1 MLISDGDYILLVVE
15 GKREK
20 RFLVKVRKGESF
32 HTHKGYIKF
41 DDVIGK
47 EPGSVTKTNTG
58 ARVLLLRPTTY
69 DVMEKLSRAT
79 QIIYPKDAGFM
90 IIKAGIVPGAK
101 VLESGTGSGSMT
113 IALSRAVGPE
123 GRVYSYEK
131 DERFY
136 EVAKKNIERFSLGN
150 VELKLRD
157 IREGVDERDL
167 DAAFL
172 DLPEPWDV
180 MDIIKDAIKPGSP
193 VIVFVP
199 SFEQV
204 KRTVVHMRKTGFG
217 LVEANEILIR
227 GIESDEE
234 RTRPSTR
241 MIGHT
246 GFIISGR
253 KLLEQK

>member
-1 MLISDGDYILLVVE
+1 MPIESGDYILLVVE
-15 GKREK
+15 GRGEK
-20 RFLVKVRKGESF
+20 RFLVRVKQGESF
-32 HTHKGYIKF
+32 HTHKGYINF
-41 DDVIGK
+41 DDIIGK
-47 EPGSVTKTNTG
+47 EFGSVTKTNTG

-90 IIKAGIVPGAK
+90 IIKAGIIPGAK
-101 VLESGTGSGSMT
+101 VLEAGTGSGSMT

-123 GRVYSYEK
+123 GKVYSYEK

-136 EVAKKNIERFSLGN
+136 EVAKRNIERFSLGN
-150 VELKLRD
+150 VELRLKD
-157 IREGVDERDL
+157 IKEGVDEKDL

-180 MDIIKDAIKPGSP
+180 TEIVKKAIKPGSP

-204 KRTVVHMRKTGFG
+204 KKTVVQMRKTGFG
-217 LVEANEILIR
+217 LVEVNEILIR

-253 KLLEQK
+253 RLLEQE